1 MNIVSISEAPRA
13 NDPSFYDFGTAF
25 IAVCETDI
33 MVGSI
38 IIAKTNI
45 TASKLCPFG
54 KFKVDWIFGTIN
66 ANPNNPYNTEGIPA
80 NNSTAGNISFCTGF
94 GAISAKNIAVRMPIG
109 TPIINEPNVAKI
121 EAIII
126 DETPNLSE
134 LGNQSVPIRKSTN
147 EYPLNMNGVKPL

>member
-1 MNIVSISEAPRA
+1 MM
-13 NDPSFYDFGTAF
+13 
-25 IAVCETDI
+25 I
-33 MVGSI
+33 MMD
-38 IIAKTNI
+38 
-45 TASKLCPFG
+45 LLFG

-121 EAIII
+121 
-126 DETPNLSE
+126 D
-134 LGNQSVPIRKSTN
+134 
-147 EYPLNMNGVKPL
+147 